1 MLKYSSFDLFWAIS
15 VVRGD
20 AQLNCIL
27 STFGKPQL
35 SNPDFLSVF
44 FDHYMKRDETYRVH
58 RLCLVSIVF
67 KP

>member
-1 MLKYSSFDLFWAIS
+1 MLKYSSSGISWAIS

-20 AQLNCIL
+20 AQLNCIF

-35 SNPDFLSVF
+35 SNPDFLFVF
-44 FDHYMKRDETYRVH
+44 FDHFMKRDETYRVH

-67 KP
+67 QS